1 MEEQN
6 NIAQNMNQ
14 GETPITQNV
23 NTEIIKKS
31 TNTTLFV
38 IIVIIILAVIFF
50 LGISQEKQINELDMQ
65 IMQKQEEIKNTDETV
80 IKIEAQSESDSITDI
95 EKDLNAT
102 NIDDLDL

>member
-6 NIAQNMNQ
+6 NIAQN
-14 GETPITQNV
+14 I
-23 NTEIIKKS
+23 NTEPIKKS
-31 TNTTLFV
+31 THTTLFV

-50 LGISQEKQINELDMQ
+50 LGISQEKQINELDAQ

-80 IKIEAQSESDSITDI
+80 IKIEAQGESDSISDI